1 MMSRKD
7 IPFGFTVLV
16 LASLALTQCAVQE
29 VKQELSES
37 VERKGASFA
46 HELSAQ
52 SPFKKVE
59 MSWREASE
67 LMKERNSK
75 YRQAIIDKEESLIK
89 RGLVNNLTFEVRKS
103 LNGSVQTTLNPSAIA
118 KAMKDPVASLPGQL
132 ESITDLKNIYHSL
145 TQSEWGRILQS
156 VRADAAQRREM
167 VNLHVLFCQS
177 ENLEKAESNLES
189 LIVILSADGSMNL
202 NKAMTVELAK
212 TQAILKKERGQW
224 LDQVRNFFNAEYY
237 DVEFNNYKRK
247 LSFYREVN
255 NPDFSDWER
264 WRMLENSHR
273 LAVELQRQHG
283 EEKPALPGINRI
295 TRNFGMIQLR
305 SDLAQQSALNEDMV
319 KEVRQMLKSW
329 RNLKQVQLKIARSE
343 VNPLQVVVA
352 KKPSLADLKRVTIVY
367 QLKKSEI
374 EQLKAFWMIDEK
386 CWEI

>member
-89 RGLVNNLTFEVRKS
+89 RGLVNNFTFEVRKS
-103 LNGSVQTTLNPSAIA
+103 LTGSVQTTLNPSAIA

-145 TQSEWGRILQS
+145 TQSEWGRISQS

-237 DVEFNNYKRK
+237 DVEFNNYKT
-247 LSFYREVN
+247 
-255 NPDFSDWER
+255 W
-264 WRMLENSHR
+264 
-273 LAVELQRQHG
+273 
-283 EEKPALPGINRI
+283 
-295 TRNFGMIQLR
+295 IQ
-305 SDLAQQSALNEDMV
+305 
-319 KEVRQMLKSW
+319 
-329 RNLKQVQLKIARSE
+329 
-343 VNPLQVVVA
+343 
-352 KKPSLADLKRVTIVY
+352 
-367 QLKKSEI
+367 
-374 EQLKAFWMIDEK
+374 
-386 CWEI
+386 